1 RIGNFKAE
9 IGRIAGDVPFLQAR
23 IQPFLQLV
31 GHFVLQRAGAGP
43 VFQKLLEIRQFEEVM
58 LGFFFHRRGAGNS
71 GKRIF
76 QFSRGVGGTAGFTVI
91 AVLVA
96 SATFRAL
103 TFNVTV
109 GQKQLFHR
117 IVQLFD
123 FAYGNM
129 AFITAGFVDPLG
141 EITVFFAVGAVEVIE
156 GHLKTGEIGFVLGFY
171 PFNQLFRS
179 NALFFGT
186 QHNGGAMSIVGAN
199 VVTLV

>member
-1 RIGNFKAE
+1 
-9 IGRIAGDVPFLQAR
+9 
-23 IQPFLQLV
+23 
-31 GHFVLQRAGAGP
+31 
-43 VFQKLLEIRQFEEVM
+43 
-58 LGFFFHRRGAGNS
+58 
-71 GKRIF
+71 
-76 QFSRGVGGTAGFTVI
+76 GVGGTAGFTVI

-129 AFITAGFVDPLG
+129 TFIAAGFVDPLG

-171 PFNQLFRS
+171 PVNQLFRS

-199 VVTLV
+199 VVTLVATGFLETNPDIRLNIFQHMAHGDGAVGIGKGAGYQNSASVRCGRDNSLRLPKGQAAL